1 MSAYNMLD
9 PMATI
14 DKAPDSEI
22 RLRCLAEAG
31 DRGDLIFFEGLD
43 AAIVG
48 VGTTA
53 GNPPRVVYDRARC
66 LEVLEAMLGHGAGE
80 YFEHDVETG
89 HVGTAT
95 PLFLTWIRN
104 ETL

>member
-1 MSAYNMLD
+1 MLD

-14 DKAPDSEI
+14 DKALDSEI
-22 RLRCLAEAG
+22 RLRCLAELGEG
-31 DRGDLIFFEGLD
+31 DDLIFFEGLD

-53 GNPPRVVYDRARC
+53 GSPSRVVYDRARC
-66 LEVLEAMLGHGAGE
+66 LEILEAMLGHGAEE
-80 YFEHDVETG
+80 YFEHNVECG

-104 ETL
+104 ETA

>member
-1 MSAYNMLD
+1 
-9 PMATI
+9 MATI

-22 RLRCLAEAG
+22 RLRCLAELG
-31 DRGDLIFFEGLD
+31 GEEDVLVFHEGLD

-66 LEVLEAMLGHGAGE
+66 LEILEALMGEEGAAE
-80 YFEHDVETG
+80 YFSFDVEGG

-104 ETL
+104 EAA